1 MINPSLDELKLVAKN
16 RNIKGY
22 ENKCEEDLIK
32 ILSEP
37 RPKISIPKKK
47 IKEMKKD
54 FSELRHKF
62 SIGKIDKYRKSFY
75 NIKNCKYLSTAEKK
89 EVEKKSY

>member
-1 MINPSLDELKLVAKN
+1 
-16 RNIKGY
+16 
-22 ENKCEEDLIK
+22 
-32 ILSEP
+32 
-37 RPKISIPKKK
+37 
-47 IKEMKKD
+47 MKKD

-75 NIKNCKYLSTAEKK
+75 NIKNCKYLSTAEIK

>member
-1 MINPSLDELKLVAKN
+1 MINPSLDELKLAAKN

-62 SIGKIDKYRKSFY
+62 SIGKIDKYRKSF
-75 NIKNCKYLSTAEKK
+75 IT
-89 EVEKKSY
+89 